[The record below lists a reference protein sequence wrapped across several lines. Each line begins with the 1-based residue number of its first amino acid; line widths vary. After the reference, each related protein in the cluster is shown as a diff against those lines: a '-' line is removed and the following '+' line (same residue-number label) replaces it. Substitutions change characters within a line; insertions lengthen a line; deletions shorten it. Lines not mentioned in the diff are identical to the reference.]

1 MWCTARFQR
10 VSTRRSWWLTTNSY
24 KGLNVQ
30 GPKRLFIFNC
40 ALDTSSMKFLSVVA
54 GVVASV
60 ALATPN
66 VNLVEMPTTVVT
78 VVGFFPSETNESLVG
93 LFEKQT
99 DDCLKLTSVYQETV
113 APSSTVESLESTV
126 NTPRFAVASIRP

>member
-1 MWCTARFQR
+1 
-10 VSTRRSWWLTTNSY
+10 
-24 KGLNVQ
+24 
-30 GPKRLFIFNC
+30 
-40 ALDTSSMKFLSVVA
+40 MKFLSVVA